1 MDLMK
6 ALVAKLWQA
15 RVLRGARAG
24 GGLFDDLIPLCFVPE
39 SGVAGWGEADFSGD
53 LLLPAEAA
61 AH

>member
-1 MDLMK
+1 MDLVK
-6 ALVAKLWQA
+6 ALVAKLWQSRVA
-15 RVLRGARAG
+15 RGERMG

-39 SGVAGWGEADFSGD
+39 SGAAGWGDADFSAD